1 MKTYG
6 AILFVTIGL
15 SLACHKNREL
25 GSGGI
30 HDWIID
36 SYKDGIIIVRHDG
49 MRYQAKCESS
59 RSFNNA
65 SSIQD
70 PNNVHSFKTCDMA
83 IDLVGHRI
91 QPFESDQKGADGWI
105 TKMWSAGSILALR
118 RWRDEH
124 TPWRLDEFTITSVR
138 KAVAEK
144 PDN

>member
-36 SYKDGIIIVRHDG
+36 SYKDGTIIVRHEG

-70 PNNVHSFKTCDMA
+70 PNNVRSFKTCDMA
-83 IDLVGHRI
+83 IDFLGHRI

-105 TKMWSAGSILALR
+105 TKMWSVGSILALR

-124 TPWRLDEFTITSVR
+124 TPWRLDEFTITSV
-138 KAVAEK
+138 KAK
-144 PDN
+144 DDF